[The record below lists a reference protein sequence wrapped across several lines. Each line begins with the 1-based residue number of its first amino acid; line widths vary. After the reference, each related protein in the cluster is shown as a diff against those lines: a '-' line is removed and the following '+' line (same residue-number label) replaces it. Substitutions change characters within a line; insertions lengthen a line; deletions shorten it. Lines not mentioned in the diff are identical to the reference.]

1 MTEKTNLQLNKE
13 ENSNKEENLNKE
25 ENSNKEEFNKEEA
38 LEYLVWSIL
47 LNVDKSKSI
56 SFVKL
61 YKRLNVSPE
70 VWAGAKI
77 CWVCAQ
83 SPEFGKLVQK
93 EGRGSYKISEYGK
106 EILRI
111 LSNRYGEFTAEHA
124 DKIYE
129 ISKKVSIKELKEYVK
144 SISEEA

>member
-1 MTEKTNLQLNKE
+1 MTEKTTNLQLNKE
-13 ENSNKEENLNKE
+13 EN
-25 ENSNKEEFNKEEA
+25 FNKEEA

-47 LNVDKSKSI
+47 LNLSESNSV

-61 YKRLNVSPE
+61 YKKLNITSPE
-70 VWAGAKI
+70 VWAGSKI

-93 EGRGSYKISEYGK
+93 KGRGSYQISEYGK
-106 EILRI
+106 EILGI
-111 LSNRYGEFTAEHA
+111 LSNRYGNQFTAEHA
-124 DKIYE
+124 DKLYE
-129 ISKKVSIKELKEYVK
+129 ISKEISAKELKTYVK